1 MKTIFTIILVNFY
14 LFANAQVSD
23 ILWVPEQKSLIVSQ
37 RPNYSPVGWY
47 IGGFYTTSFPAP
59 FIYTTP
65 FSIIN
70 RIGLNYVGENQKV
83 SIMGGVFFGQE
94 QNELKF
100 KPDVWLKIYPLRILT
115 NTSKG
120 FDFTVGV
127 NYMDR
132 IRFGFGISIPSRGI
146 Y

>member
-1 MKTIFTIILVNFY
+1 MKTILTILLVNFY
-14 LFANAQVSD
+14 LLSNAQVSD
-23 ILWVPEQKSLIVSQ
+23 VMYIPEQKTLVVSQ
-37 RPNYSPVGWY
+37 RPHYSPVGWY
-47 IGGFYTTSFPAP
+47 VGGFFTTSFPAP

-83 SIMGGVFFGQE
+83 SIMGGAFFAQE
-94 QNELKF
+94 QNDLKL
-100 KPDVWLKIYPLRILT
+100 KPDVWFKIYPLRILT

-127 NYMDR
+127 NYMDGFR
-132 IRFGFGISIPSRGI
+132 MGFGLSIPTRGI